1 MTDGYLKKIANQVNQ
16 ILIKLTIWIAFS
28 KFSLLGI
35 GAEIQY
41 Y

>member
-1 MTDGYLKKIANQVNQ
+1 MVNQ
-16 ILIKLTIWIAFS
+16 ILIKLTIWTALK
-28 KFSLLGI
+28 KFPLLGI